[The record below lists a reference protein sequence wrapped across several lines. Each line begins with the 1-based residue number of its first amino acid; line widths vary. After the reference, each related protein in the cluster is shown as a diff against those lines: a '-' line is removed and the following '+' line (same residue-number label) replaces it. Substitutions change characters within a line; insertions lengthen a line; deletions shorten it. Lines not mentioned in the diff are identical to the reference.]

1 MLDAFRR
8 CHPTHEG
15 SSAVLGSA
23 VNWFAFPP
31 FPTLPPGKQNKTKAT
46 STKNP
51 WHSACWHPVRI
62 KRLEHLVSVH
72 SLR

>member
-1 MLDAFRR
+1 MLDAFRQ

-31 FPTLPPGKQNKTKAT
+31 FPTLPPGKQNKTKQKQHQQKTPGILPAGT
-46 STKNP
+46 L
-51 WHSACWHPVRI
+51 
-62 KRLEHLVSVH
+62 LE
-72 SLR
+72 